1 MAEQR
6 GGYYSS
12 KLEGRLN
19 LDKGGYGLYAREG
32 VRAGEL
38 LVVWG
43 GAVVDYETLLTFA
56 EHRQARSVQV
66 EEGLYLVP
74 VVDDD
79 PADHVNHCC
88 DPNAGLRGQI
98 GVVALRDIAPGE
110 EICFD
115 YAMTDAS
122 PYDEFECEC
131 GSPNCRKRIAGNDWM
146 SPELQER
153 YAGHF
158 SPYIQRRIEK
168 MKSGEAA
175 TSEATQSE
183 KPGF

>member
-1 MAEQR
+1 MTEPR
-6 GGYYSS
+6 GGYHSP

-19 LDKGGYGLYAREG
+19 LDKGGFGLYAREP
-32 VRAGEL
+32 VPAGEL

-43 GAVVDYETLLTFA
+43 GRVVDFATLATLP

-98 GVVALRDIAPGE
+98 GLVALRDIEPGE

-122 PYDEFECEC
+122 PYDEFDCEC
-131 GSPNCRKRIAGNDWM
+131 GAAQCRKHITGNDWM
-146 SPELQER
+146 LPEVQEK

-158 SPYIQRRIEK
+158 SPYVQRRIDK
-168 MKSGEAA
+168 LRAGEMTAI
-175 TSEATQSE
+175 
-183 KPGF
+183 